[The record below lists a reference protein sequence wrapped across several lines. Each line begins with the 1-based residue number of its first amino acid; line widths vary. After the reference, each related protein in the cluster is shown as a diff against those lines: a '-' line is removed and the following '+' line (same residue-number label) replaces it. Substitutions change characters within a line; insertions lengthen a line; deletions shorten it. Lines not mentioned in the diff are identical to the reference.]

1 MSRFE
6 WGGELAGQEMYGGVG
21 EPGELCVV
29 LCHAQYNIWPQIVY
43 SVTFLCM
50 GHQC

>member
-6 WGGELAGQEMYGGVG
+6 RGGELAGQEMYGGVG

-29 LCHAQYNIWPQIVY
+29 VCHARYKI
-43 SVTFLCM
+43 
-50 GHQC
+50 